1 MPVDVYKDKSWL
13 YEHYV
18 RKRMNL
24 TDICDL
30 LKQTY
35 NIQITPQALYNWC
48 KKYDL
53 LRFRGKGR
61 NLRNTALKRPQ
72 SSLQKQVEKIK
83 RERRRRIQMRKK
95 GYGNRNV

>member
-1 MPVDVYKDKSWL
+1 MAFDVYKDKSWL

-24 TDICDL
+24 TDIVKL

-35 NIQITPQALYNWC
+35 NIEITPQALYNWC

-53 LRFRGKGR
+53 LKFRGKGR
-61 NLRNTALKRPQ
+61 NLRSTALKKPQ
-72 SSLQKQVEKIK
+72 SPMQQEV
-83 RERRRRIQMRKK
+83 ERRRRQKRKEIQMRKK
-95 GYGNRNV
+95 GMGKRV